1 MRISD
6 WSSDVCSSDLA
17 GRLIL
22 KQRMTQET
30 KGAEHLRFYCI
41 QRYVKQLSDFLVT
54 ELVVSV
60 QQEDHSAAFGKQ
72 GYVMLDLLVKLF
84 CHQQAIGT
92 GKGIGLEVAQ
102 FRFINTDIPVF
113 AFPGV
118 DGLIFQCSMQI
129 SANRR
134 VDA

>member
-1 MRISD
+1 
-6 WSSDVCSSDLA
+6 
-17 GRLIL
+17 
-22 KQRMTQET
+22 MTQET

-113 AFPGV
+113 AFPR
-118 DGLIFQCSMQI
+118 SEE
-129 SANRR
+129 RR
-134 VDA
+134 VGKECVSTCRSRWSPYH

>member
-1 MRISD
+1 MLRRPTRYTRTD
-6 WSSDVCSSDLA
+6 
-17 GRLIL
+17 
-22 KQRMTQET
+22 T
-30 KGAEHLRFYCI
+30 HLPYTALVRS
-41 QRYVKQLSDFLVT
+41 KQLSDVLVT
-54 ELVVSV
+54 ERVVSV
-60 QQEDHSAAFGKQ
+60 QQEDHSTAFVNQ
-72 GYVMLDLLVKLF
+72 GYVMLDLLVKLL

-129 SANRR
+129 SANR
-134 VDA
+134 